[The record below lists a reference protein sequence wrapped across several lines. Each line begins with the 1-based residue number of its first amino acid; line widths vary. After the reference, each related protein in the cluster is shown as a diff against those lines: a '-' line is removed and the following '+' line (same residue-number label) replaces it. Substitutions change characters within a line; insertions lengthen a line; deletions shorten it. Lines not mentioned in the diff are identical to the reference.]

1 MIKEVILA
9 ILNWLTDIFREK
21 FNSKTNI
28 TIVNSEEK
36 REKVHKNVMNR
47 LNRLKSVLIF
57 MPLILT
63 ISSCSLVKNT
73 LTSEDVVIIADE
85 EKVVYVYRDT
95 VSIPLTVDI
104 ISDDGVVQNKTIFL
118 KAPKVIYQPTPNELK
133 EIYGQ

>member
-36 REKVHKNVMNR
+36 RKRVHKNVM
-47 LNRLKSVLIF
+47 NRLKSVLIF

-73 LTSEDVVIIADE
+73 LTSEDVVIIANE

-95 VSIPLTVDI
+95 ASVPLTVDI

-118 KAPKVIYQPTPNELK
+118 KAPKIIYQPTPNELK